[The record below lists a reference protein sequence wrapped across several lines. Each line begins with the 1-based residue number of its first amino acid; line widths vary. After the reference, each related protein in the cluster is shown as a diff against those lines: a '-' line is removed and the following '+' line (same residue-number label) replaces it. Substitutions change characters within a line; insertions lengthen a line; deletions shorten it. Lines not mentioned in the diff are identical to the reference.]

1 MTGTQE
7 EVQLVTFRVGG
18 QEFGFNI
25 FDVERVLRYESPA
38 PLPEAPD
45 FLAGVLQFGET
56 PVPVIDLRKR
66 LGVDAVLAEE
76 TRTVILEWEQGRIG
90 IVVDAVVELLKVP
103 VDEIASP
110 PPLVRGLAAAYIN
123 GIFSRDGRTIII
135 LAISRILSSKERIAL
150 EGATSKATHGS

>member
-38 PLPEAPD
+38 PLPQAPD
-45 FLAGVLQFGET
+45 FLEGVLQFGESI
-56 PVPVIDLRKR
+56 VPVIDLRKR

-110 PPLVRGLAAAYIN
+110 PPLVRGLAAEYIN

>member
-38 PLPEAPD
+38 PLPQAPD
-45 FLAGVLQFGET
+45 FLEGVLQFGET
-56 PVPVIDLRKR
+56 IVPVIDLRKR